1 MKKSI
6 KITSMAM
13 ALALSVSTA
22 VGLVGCNKQ
31 PEDTAD
37 ALDIYILHKGNGVQ
51 WCYDMADAFIA
62 EDWVKEKYPNL
73 TINPIVTN
81 DIESYGSGQLNAGEG
96 RNRFD
101 LMFVHLDGQ
110 TYAAQGE
117 LEDLTQSVYYST
129 VPGEEQLYIAKHNDS
144 YTFMN
149 RYIDTTNANAEA
161 YYQTTWN
168 HGMNSFVYNETLLT
182 ELGYEVPNTTDEF
195 LKICDEVLNRTES
208 QVNGST
214 YKHSYTIR
222 QAENGYWNYTFPIFW
237 AQYEGIAEYTNFWKG
252 IVDGRYSRE
261 IFQQDGIEKS
271 LEFLETA
278 LDYETGYFYTGSRA
292 DNFMAGQTAFL
303 LGEGIFHSNGDW
315 FDNEMRSV
323 IQKIQAGELSG
334 LGNVTPSQAEAAKNY
349 VFKIMRT
356 PIISAL
362 GTKLGIDDATLSAI
376 VEYVDDE
383 TGTIA
388 QPVIAVGSNGL
399 TSTGYTADEVIAAV
413 TEARTV
419 VHSLGPKHAGI
430 IPSYAKCKGPAI
442 DFLRFMATDKA
453 QEIYMRATGGSCLPF
468 EYNVKEENP
477 TLYNDMTPFH
487 QAKLDYFCSS
497 KYDVYTLPDDG
508 AFPLAQYGGVTATV
522 DVQYYTTFTTRGNTK
537 TAAQFV
543 ADTVNYWSQS
553 KFEEALATAGLN

>member
-1 MKKSI
+1 MKKST
-6 KITSMAM
+6 KIMSIAM
-13 ALALSVSTA
+13 GLALGMS
-22 VGLVGCNKQ
+22 GLAACNQQ
-31 PEDTAD
+31 PTDQAD
-37 ALDIYILHKGNGVQ
+37 VLDIYILHKGNGVQ
-51 WCYDMADAFIA
+51 WCYDMADAFVK
-62 EDWVKEKYPNL
+62 ETWVKEKYPNL
-73 TINPIVTN
+73 TISPIVTN

-117 LEDLTQSVYYST
+117 LEDLTQSVYYEK
-129 VPGEEQLYIAKHNDS
+129 VPGEDIRYIDKHNDS
-144 YTFMN
+144 YTFIN
-149 RYIDTTNANAEA
+149 RYIDTTNPDKEA

-168 HGMNSFVYNETLLT
+168 HGMDSFVYNETLLT
-182 ELGYEVPNTTDEF
+182 ALGYDVPNTTDEF
-195 LKICDEVLNRTES
+195 IKICDEVLHRTTD
-208 QVNGST
+208 QVNASA

-222 QAENGYWNYTFPIFW
+222 QAENGYWNYTFPVFW
-237 AQYEGIAEYTNFWKG
+237 AQYEGIEGYTNFWNGIGPEGNYSHEIFYQKG
-252 IVDGRYSRE
+252 ILE
-261 IFQQDGIEKS
+261 S
-271 LEFLETA
+271 LKFLETA
-278 LDYETGYFYTGSRA
+278 LDYDTGYYYTGSRA

-334 LGNVTPSQAEAAKNY
+334 LGEVSEEQAQAAKNY
-349 VFKIMRT
+349 VFKIMKT

-383 TGTIA
+383 TGTVACPNI
-388 QPVIAVGSNGL
+388 V
-399 TSTGYTADEVIAAV
+399 STNSKPKDEIIAAV
-413 TEARTV
+413 KEARTI

-430 IPSYAKCKGPAI
+430 IPEYAKCKGPAI

-468 EYNVKEENP
+468 EYNVKEKNP
-477 TLYNDMTPFH
+477 ELYDDMTPFH

-508 AFPLAQYGGVTATV
+508 AFPLAQYGGVTATL

-537 TAAQFV
+537 TAQDFV
-543 ADTVNYWSQS
+543 DDTTAYWEQPG
-553 KFEEALATAGLN
+553 KFAEALATAGLN